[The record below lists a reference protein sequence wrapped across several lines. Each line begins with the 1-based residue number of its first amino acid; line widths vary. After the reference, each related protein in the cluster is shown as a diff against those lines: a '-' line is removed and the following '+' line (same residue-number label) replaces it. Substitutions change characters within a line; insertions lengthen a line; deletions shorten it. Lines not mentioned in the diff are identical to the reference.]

1 MYLKLFSLILF
12 SLTSWSMIV
21 IDVRTEDEWK
31 TGHLDGAIN
40 IEWQDIL
47 KISSTYKKD
56 EEIYLYCRSG
66 NRSGKANKILIDAGY
81 INTINAG
88 SIKEA
93 GELLGINIIN

>member
-1 MYLKLFSLILF
+1 MHIKLLSLLLF
-12 SLTSWSMIV
+12 SLTSTSMVI

-31 TGHLDGAIN
+31 NGHLDGAVN

-47 KISSTYKKD
+47 KIPSTINKD

-81 INTINAG
+81 QNTINAG

-93 GELLGINIIN
+93 SELLGINIVN